1 LISFVAI
8 RFILNK
14 QYGRALDVY
23 LQLGNKDVFELIK
36 KLNLFDC
43 VKDRVLPLM
52 TFDAERYVLY
62 DTDVVIHALLAC
74 SDAIPG
80 FSLLTLHYSDYRAI
94 ELFTENVDLVPV
106 SCLEIQFA

>member
-1 LISFVAI
+1 LYVI

-52 TFDAERYVLY
+52 TFDAERYGLY
-62 DTDVVIHALLAC
+62 DTDVIIHALRAR
-74 SDAIPG
+74 SDAVPVVP
-80 FSLLTLHYSDYRAI
+80 LLTAHYSRSQSNRI
-94 ELFTENVDLVPV
+94 
-106 SCLEIQFA
+106 IH